1 MTFIR
6 FFRWGLCFRIN
17 GSGLVVQRDLP
28 RLFSERY
35 GYRKVWRAG
44 RWSIELLRKP

>member
-6 FFRWGLCFRIN
+6 FFRWGCYFRVN
-17 GSGLVVQRDLP
+17 GRGLAIQLDLP
-28 RLFSERY
+28 VLFSERY

-44 RWSIELLRKP
+44 RWSAELLRKP